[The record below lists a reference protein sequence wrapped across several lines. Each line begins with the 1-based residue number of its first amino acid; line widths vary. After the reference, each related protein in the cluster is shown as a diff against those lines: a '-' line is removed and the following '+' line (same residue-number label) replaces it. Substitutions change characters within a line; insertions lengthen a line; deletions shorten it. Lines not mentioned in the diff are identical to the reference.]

1 MAEPLHA
8 QAAAELAAEP
18 VLAAAIPREP
28 SRQRPAHSATLTVS
42 PSSTTAGRV
51 DGAVPLRIPAILRL
65 QESKGGSAL
74 QKKERTAREG
84 ADPVP
89 RKGGGTAPGG
99 KRRRRRWE
107 NAQLAGNPHLHRPS
121 RADFSPGP
129 YMKDL
134 STTFTPPPAHFSR
147 STYVSSSPASS
158 PSAASLASNADHGQ
172 FSMSLRGLR
181 RNLRL
186 AVGPRAQR
194 GQGGRTE
201 EVLDTMERELKD
213 WLMLSGRIPEGFYHD
228 SMPLAGDTLIQT
240 IHRGQLLDATALDD
254 YTLPTPGALDSLPDL
269 PTRTPAFATCDLPD
283 VPTLT
288 ELTRQ
293 PHTLIWLAPSPHHRF
308 LLHSLV
314 RYYNLTSFSRPLN
327 PLEPDVRV
335 THVLRPQLARPRC
348 VPVAVPSVDAR
359 AWDTPPGTDW
369 SGAGETT
376 TEVEEFTAGEEIDT
390 DAGSIFGGLVS
401 DRDEWETLSTGQ
413 PVVGGTDDEAEVVY
427 SSATDSE
434 DGLERSEDDDYE
446 AEDAAQNGGVDSLAA
461 SFADLSTGPAAPAT
475 PSSRSGVGT
484 PSPAFTPFVPVSSP
498 TGSATPLAP
507 APPRP
512 AFSPFPPSSLT
523 TPTRPI
529 ARARGRRSLPGPVL
543 DGYTS
548 AESSP
553 SRSPTRATK
562 GGTNGI
568 SSTGRNAFVG
578 AGLADWELPER
589 DFVDWLLD

>member
-1 MAEPLHA
+1 MADSLHA

-18 VLAAAIPREP
+18 VVAPAVPLEP
-28 SRQRPAHSATLTVS
+28 SRQRLAHSATLTAS
-42 PSSTTAGRV
+42 PSSTTAERV
-51 DGAVPLRIPAILRL
+51 NGAVPLRIPAILRL

-107 NAQLAGNPHLHRPS
+107 NAQLAGNPHLHRPT

-147 STYVSSSPASS
+147 ST
-158 PSAASLASNADHGQ
+158 NADYGQ

-201 EVLDTMERELKD
+201 E
-213 WLMLSGRIPEGFYHD
+213 
-228 SMPLAGDTLIQT
+228 
-240 IHRGQLLDATALDD
+240 LLDPTALEDF
-254 YTLPTPGALDSLPDL
+254 TLPTPGTLDLLPDL
-269 PTRTPAFATCDLPD
+269 PTRTTVADLPD

-288 ELTRQ
+288 ELSRQ
-293 PHTLIWLAPSPHHRF
+293 PHTLIWLAPSSHHRF
-308 LLHSLV
+308 LLHSLA

-335 THVLRPQLARPRC
+335 THILRPQLVRPRG
-348 VPVAVPSVDAR
+348 VPVAAAHGEAG

-369 SGAGETT
+369 SAAGGTT
-376 TEVEEFTAGEEIDT
+376 TEIEEFTAGEETDT
-390 DAGSIFGGLVS
+390 DAGSVLGERVG
-401 DRDEWETLSTGQ
+401 DEWETVSTGQ
-413 PVVGGTDDEAEVVY
+413 PITGGTDDEAEAVY
-427 SSATDSE
+427 SSATDSD
-434 DGLERSEDDDYE
+434 DGLERSEDSEYE
-446 AEDAAQNGGVDSLAA
+446 VDDAARNGGVDSLAS
-461 SFADLSTGPAAPAT
+461 SFADLSTAPVAPAT
-475 PSSRSGVGT
+475 PSSRSGVST
-484 PSPAFTPFVPVSSP
+484 PSPAFALFVPVASP
-498 TGSATPLAP
+498 AGAATPLA
-507 APPRP
+507 AVPPRQ
-512 AFSPFPPSSLT
+512 AFSPLSPASLA
-523 TPTRPI
+523 TPTRPVD
-529 ARARGRRSLPGPVL
+529 RARGRRSLPGPSL

-553 SRSPTRATK
+553 SRSPTRGAN
-562 GGTNGI
+562 GGTNAM
-568 SSTGRNAFVG
+568 SSSGRNAFVG
-578 AGLADWELPER
+578 AGLADWKLPER
-589 DFVDWLLD
+589 DFVDWLLN

>member
-1 MAEPLHA
+1 MANLLHA
-8 QAAAELAAEP
+8 QTAAELASEP
-18 VLAAAIPREP
+18 VVAPDAPLER
-28 SRQRPAHSATLTVS
+28 SRQRRDDSATSNAL

-65 QESKGGSAL
+65 QESKGGSVL

-107 NAQLAGNPHLHRPS
+107 NSQLAGNPHLHRPT

-147 STYVSSSPASS
+147 STYVSSSPAST
-158 PSAASLASNADHGQ
+158 PSAASLASNADYGQ

-201 EVLDTMERELKD
+201 EVLDIMERELKD

-228 SMPLAGDTLIQT
+228 SMPLVGNSLIQT
-240 IHRGQLLDATALDD
+240 IHRGKLLDPIALEHF
-254 YTLPTPGALDSLPDL
+254 TLPTPGALDSLPDL
-269 PTRTPAFATCDLPD
+269 PTRTPAADLPD

-288 ELTRQ
+288 ELSRQ

-308 LLHSLV
+308 LLHSLA

-335 THVLRPQLARPRC
+335 THILRPQLVRPRGASAAA
-348 VPVAVPSVDAR
+348 PHGETG

-369 SGAGETT
+369 SAAGGTT
-376 TEVEEFTAGEEIDT
+376 TEAEEFTAGEETDT
-390 DAGSIFGGLVS
+390 DAGSVLGERVGEG
-401 DRDEWETLSTGQ
+401 DEWETVSTGQ
-413 PVVGGTDDEAEVVY
+413 PITGGTDDEAEAVY

-434 DGLERSEDDDYE
+434 DGLERSEDSEYE
-446 AEDAAQNGGVDSLAA
+446 AEEAAQNGGVDSLAL
-461 SFADLSTGPAAPAT
+461 SFADLSTAPAVPAT
-475 PSSRSGVGT
+475 PSSRSGVST
-484 PSPAFTPFVPVSSP
+484 PSPAFAPFVPVSSSAG
-498 TGSATPLAP
+498 TATPLAVA
-507 APPRP
+507 APPRS
-512 AFSPFPPSSLT
+512 AFSTLSPSSLA
-523 TPTRPI
+523 TPTRP
-529 ARARGRRSLPGPVL
+529 AERARGRRSLPGPTL
-543 DGYTS
+543 NGYTS

-553 SRSPTRATK
+553 SRSPTRAAN

-568 SSTGRNAFVG
+568 SSAGRNAFVG
-578 AGLADWELPER
+578 AGLAEWKLPQR